1 MKTMQWQHQQTSPKA
16 NTTHQ
21 EHETSTCWKQTTPV
35 PHKEEK
41 TNKSV
46 FPSRWTAGSALSC
59 TGSPRVC
66 CIQNPELP
74 ELTPCPFHTESSLLP
89 SHVAA
94 ALCQNPDRGHSRVRR
109 VLGARRAPSF
119 ARKAGRP
126 RYRHRERCSR
136 GSKRSSFPSW
146 VFRPGRLLFNCIR
159 DWKRSQKI
167 RKREINHHPA
177 KRRSS
182 VARARRCAQQAL
194 RPEKKRDRKS
204 FRDNSPEAFS
214 ASQ

>member
-1 MKTMQWQHQQTSPKA
+1 MQWQHQQSSPKA

-21 EHETSTCWKQTTPV
+21 EHETSTCWKQATPV

-59 TGSPRVC
+59 TGSPCVC

-74 ELTPCPFHTESSLLP
+74 ELTPCPFHTESSFVP

-94 ALCQNPDRGHSRVRR
+94 ALCQNPDRGHSRDRR

-119 ARKAGRP
+119 ARRPVGPAAAAGTASAAVGGA
-126 RYRHRERCSR
+126 REVLSPCGLS
-136 GSKRSSFPSW
+136 GLGDSC
-146 VFRPGRLLFNCIR
+146 LI
-159 DWKRSQKI
+159 
-167 RKREINHHPA
+167 
-177 KRRSS
+177 
-182 VARARRCAQQAL
+182 ARVIG
-194 RPEKKRDRKS
+194 KGHRKS
-204 FRDNSPEAFS
+204 GNEK
-214 ASQ
+214 